1 MVYSKNCS
9 NWNGIK
15 YLFKR
20 QIANIYL
27 KKKVHIAEKANQ
39 GNLRTRCINYREYSM
54 TNIIVGF

>member
-1 MVYSKNCS
+1 MVYAKNCS

-27 KKKVHIAEKANQ
+27 EKKVHIAEKANQ
-39 GNLRTRCINYREYSM
+39 GNFKNQ
-54 TNIIVGF
+54 VH